1 MKSPK
6 TPNAIDVAVGHNV
19 RIRRLTRGLSQS
31 QLGKRIGVTF
41 QQIQKYEK
49 GTNRIGGGR
58 LVRIAETLGVPVRTL
73 FDGVETTAD
82 SHAPSMLRLL
92 ADARAFRLARAFV
105 VIGDDATRLSI
116 VVVVEQLAAAIAHRR
131 PRGKQRGRHHERP

>member
-1 MKSPK
+1 VKSPK

-19 RIRRLTRGLSQS
+19 RIRRLVRGLSQA

-41 QQIQKYEK
+41 QQVQKYER

-58 LVRIAETLGVPVRTL
+58 LVRIAQILGVPVRAL
-73 FDGVETTAD
+73 FDGVEAAPE

-92 ADARAFRLARAFV
+92 ADARALRLARAV
-105 VIGDDATRLSI
+105 AVIGDAATRLSI
-116 VVVVEQLAAAIAHRR
+116 VVLVERLAAAIAHKRL
-131 PRGKQRGRHHERP
+131 RGK